1 MYSIMSSM
9 NSDNFTSSFS
19 IWISFISSSCLIGVA
34 RTFYTVLHKS
44 GKSGHLCLVPDVRV
58 DASRWLCHIQ
68 PLLHHMALSYTAFI
82 TSCSLYI
89 YFIECFYHKWM
100 LTSSLSAS
108 IEMIVWYLFFI
119 CKFDVLYWLICGYW
133 TITASLGKVQLDYG
147 IWSI

>member
-19 IWISFISSSCLIGVA
+19 IWISFISSCLIGVA

-68 PLLHHMALSYTAFI
+68 PLLHHVPSISTLLSVFTINGCWQALFLHPLRWLYDI
-82 TSCSLYI
+82 YSLFVNLMYCI
-89 YFIECFYHKWM
+89 GWFVDIEPSLHPWEKSNLIM
-100 LTSSLSAS
+100 L
-108 IEMIVWYLFFI
+108 YDPFN
-119 CKFDVLYWLICGYW
+119 VLLDLIC
-133 TITASLGKVQLDYG
+133 
-147 IWSI
+147 